1 MLLDEIT
8 ANMTRAADRTT
19 DDFRALRKGMGY
31 CWSVA
36 AAASPSDGKKR
47 MERWME
53 SADADVAWV
62 MKENLGKN
70 RLSRIDPDWVEK
82 WRKRL
87 LARKGGRG

>member
-1 MLLDEIT
+1 VVLDAIT
-8 ANMTRAADRTT
+8 ANMTKAAERTT
-19 DDFRALRKGMGY
+19 DAFRALRKGMGY

-36 AAASPSDGKKR
+36 VAASPSDGKKR

-70 RLSRIDPDWVEK
+70 RLSKIDPDWVEK
-82 WRKRL
+82 WKKRL
-87 LARKGGRG
+87 LAGKRGRG